1 MEEKEFLNDDFST
14 EFGEFPDDVEL
25 EDLDDVFDPTLL
37 DLFTTSYNFNEVFSS
52 MEQYQKVENE
62 VKKELMENYARRK
75 DDAAI
80 ILDNKRFEMS
90 VGKLFLN
97 LLLMRPFAE
106 IGVIPNEDDIFDGNT
121 VSQDVL
127 DEYFN
132 HIVERFRNNGINV
145 DYDKIRTAIC
155 KAMDE
160 MCDLSGEYNVKVGN
174 SVSYRDLIRLE
185 VEDPEFDALTH
196 TKVKPGQFHDIE
208 KQFNELGKKLM
219 NYFIEHKDT
228 ELHPFVASETGIN
241 KKQFTQAIGFVGL
254 KPTMSGEVI
263 PVTVKDNF
271 LRGLN
276 SLESYYINASGKSIS
291 AGIKSLK
298 KAGSLK
304 W

>member
-1 MEEKEFLNDDFST
+1 MSLGDDENFD
-14 EFGEFPDDVEL
+14 F
-25 EDLDDVFDPTLL
+25 EDIDESLFDIFKTI
-37 DLFTTSYNFNEVFSS
+37 YNFNEVFSS
-52 MEQYQKVENE
+52 LEQYQKVENE
-62 VKKELMENYARRK
+62 IKEDLINDYSRRK
-75 DDAAI
+75 DDAII
-80 ILDNKRFEMS
+80 ILNDKRFEMS

-106 IGVIPNEDDIFDGNT
+106 IGVIPTEDDIFDGNT

-132 HIVERFRNNGINV
+132 HIVERFRHDEIDV
-145 DYDKIRTAIC
+145 DYDKIRIAIC

-241 KKQFTQAIGFVGL
+241 KKL
-254 KPTMSGEVI
+254 
-263 PVTVKDNF
+263 
-271 LRGLN
+271 
-276 SLESYYINASGKSIS
+276 
-291 AGIKSLK
+291 
-298 KAGSLK
+298 
-304 W
+304 